1 MEHAANFTER
11 QQVSHDAVDPPAQQ
25 TRQTKISAP
34 SENTTSDAK
43 RYARIRLRLS
53 LIGAAVYFT
62 LSLVLLAS
70 GATRVVEQ
78 VARQYIANDY
88 VVLLA
93 FTAACGLAETI
104 LTLPLQYY
112 SGFYLEHKYNLS
124 NQTLWRW
131 IWEGLKGLLVSIPIV
146 TPLILAFF
154 YCLRTFGSLWWL
166 PVGSLLFVV
175 SVVLARLGPRLIFPL
190 FYKFQPLPEGELK
203 SKILG
208 LCRSVGMPVQGVF
221 VFDMSKNTKKANAAF
236 AGIGKSKRIILGD
249 TLVANFRDEE
259 IESVFAHE
267 LGHYKLRHIMV
278 MMALGTLNSFLG
290 LYLTAVVYHS
300 SLSWFGFTS
309 VDQIAAL
316 PLLAVWL
323 GVYSLVTSPLT
334 NIVSRSHERAAD
346 KFAIRL
352 TGNAEVFGNALRKLA
367 AINLADVSP
376 HPMVEFLF
384 HSHPSIQKRIR
395 ALGLADGRPV
405 SGSQT

>member
-1 MEHAANFTER
+1 MEQAANFTER
-11 QQVSHDAVDPPAQQ
+11 QQASHDAVDPPAQQ
-25 TRQTKISAP
+25 TRQIDNSAR
-34 SENTTSDAK
+34 SENTASDAK
-43 RYARIRLRLS
+43 RYARIRLQLS
-53 LIGAAVYFT
+53 LTGAAVNFMFII
-62 LSLVLLAS
+62 VLLAS
-70 GATRVVEQ
+70 GATRFVEQ
-78 VARQYIANDY
+78 TVRQYLSNDY
-88 VVLLA
+88 FVVLA
-93 FTAACGLAETI
+93 FAAALGLAETI

-166 PVGSLLFVV
+166 PVGSLLFVM
-175 SVVLARLGPRLIFPL
+175 SVVLARLGPVLIFPL

-203 SKILG
+203 SKILS
-208 LCRSVGMPVQGVF
+208 LCRSVGMSVQGVF

-259 IESVFAHE
+259 IETVFAHE

-278 MMALGTLNSFLG
+278 MMALGTLSSFLG
-290 LYLTAVVYHS
+290 LYLTAVLYET
-300 SLSWFGFTS
+300 SLAWFGFTS
-309 VDQIAAL
+309 IDQIAAL
-316 PLLAVWL
+316 PLFAVWL
-323 GVYSLVTSPLT
+323 GIYSLVTAPLT
-334 NIVSRSHERAAD
+334 NMVSRSHESAAD

-352 TGNAEVFGNALRKLA
+352 TGNAEAFGNALRKLA

-376 HPMVEFLF
+376 HPVVEFLF
-384 HSHPSIQKRIR
+384 HSHPSIEKRIR
-395 ALGLADGRPV
+395 AIGIATSQSV
-405 SGSQT
+405 QGSQG

>member
-1 MEHAANFTER
+1 MEQSANFTER

-25 TRQTKISAP
+25 TRQTNISAP
-34 SENTTSDAK
+34 SANATPDAK
-43 RYARIRLRLS
+43 RYARVRLQLS
-53 LIGAAVYFT
+53 LIGAGLYFL
-62 LSLVLLAS
+62 LSIVLLAS
-70 GATRVVEQ
+70 GATRVVEN
-78 VARQYIANDY
+78 VVRQYTANDY

-93 FTAACGLAETI
+93 FTAALGLAETI
-104 LTLPLQYY
+104 VTLPMQYY
-112 SGFYLEHKYNLS
+112 SGFHLEHKYNLS

-131 IWEGLKGLLVSIPIV
+131 IWEGLKGVLVSIPIV
-146 TPLILAFF
+146 APLILAFF
-154 YCLRTFGSLWWL
+154 YCLRSFGTLWWL

-175 SVVLARLGPRLIFPL
+175 SVVLARLAPVLIFPL

-208 LCRSVGMPVQGVF
+208 LCRSVGMSVQGVF

-259 IESVFAHE
+259 IETVFAHE

-278 MMALGTLNSFLG
+278 MMALGTLSSFLG
-290 LYLTAVVYHS
+290 LYLTAVLYES
-300 SLSWFGFTS
+300 SLTWFGFTS
-309 VDQIAAL
+309 IEQIAAL

-323 GVYSLVTSPLT
+323 GIYSMITGPLT

-346 KFAIRL
+346 RFAIRL
-352 TGNAEVFGNALRKLA
+352 TGNAEAFGHALQKLA

-376 HPMVEFLF
+376 HPVVEFLF
-384 HSHPSIQKRIR
+384 HSHPSIEKRIH
-395 ALGLADGRPV
+395 ALGFATGQPV
-405 SGSQT
+405 SGSQR

>member
-1 MEHAANFTER
+1 MEQAANFTER

-43 RYARIRLRLS
+43 RYARIRLQLS
-53 LIGAAVYFT
+53 LVGAVVYF
-62 LSLVLLAS
+62 LFSIVLLAS

-78 VARQYIANDY
+78 AVRQYIANDY
-88 VVLLA
+88 LVVLA
-93 FTAACGLAETI
+93 FTAALGLAESI

-131 IWEGLKGLLVSIPIV
+131 IWEGLKGLLVSIPIAV
-146 TPLILAFF
+146 PLVLAFY
-154 YCLRTFGSLWWL
+154 YCLRSFGSLWWL
-166 PVGSLLFVV
+166 PVGSLLFVL
-175 SVVLARLGPRLIFPL
+175 SVVLARLGPVLIFPL
-190 FYKFQPLPEGELK
+190 FYKFQPLPEGELR

-208 LCRSVGMPVQGVF
+208 LCRSVGMSVQGVF

-236 AGIGKSKRIILGD
+236 AGIGRSKRIILGD

-259 IESVFAHE
+259 IETVFAHE

-278 MMALGTLNSFLG
+278 MMALGTLSSFLG
-290 LYLTAVVYHS
+290 LYLTAVLYES
-300 SLSWFGFTS
+300 SLTWFGFTS
-309 VDQIAAL
+309 IAQIAAL

-323 GVYSLVTSPLT
+323 GIYSLVTAPLT
-334 NIVSRSHERAAD
+334 NMVSRSHERAAD
-346 KFAIRL
+346 RFAVRL
-352 TGNAEVFGNALRKLA
+352 TGNAEAFGNALRKLA

-376 HPMVEFLF
+376 HPVVEFLF
-384 HSHPSIQKRIR
+384 HSHPSIEKRIR
-395 ALGLADGRPV
+395 SLGLAGGQSELD
-405 SGSQT
+405 SQA